1 MYDASST
8 LSWAVNSVRLSSVLL
23 LACSVAL
30 VACGDDNPT
39 TPTITGSLSY
49 SYTGAGAANATNF
62 SASGGIPA
70 SVGAINGS
78 LGTAA
83 WASGSYDQ
91 TANYSVVAASIPKT
105 SSTWDLTV
113 INVTRTTPGT
123 TPISA
128 SCDDPET
135 SSCTGV
141 FVFFNFNP
149 NGDSFTHLCSLDN
162 GNVTISAI
170 SSTNITGTFSGSG
183 ICLTPLGAISSF
195 TISSG
200 TFNVGVNA
208 QLLE

>member
-1 MYDASST
+1 
-8 LSWAVNSVRLSSVLL
+8 VLL
-23 LACSVAL
+23 LAFSVPLVGCS
-30 VACGDDNPT
+30 DDPVS
-39 TPTITGSLSY
+39 PIVTGSLSY
-49 SYTGAGAANATNF
+49 SYTGAGATSATSFN
-62 SASGGIPA
+62 ASGAIPTTVG
-70 SVGAINGS
+70 SVNGS

-83 WASGSYDQ
+83 WASGSFDQ
-91 TANYSVVAASIPKT
+91 TDNYTVIGASIPKT

-113 INVTRTTPGT
+113 VNVTRTTPGT

-135 SSCTGV
+135 TDCTGV

-149 NGDSFTHLCSLDN
+149 NGDSFTHLCALDN

-195 TISSG
+195 TISNG